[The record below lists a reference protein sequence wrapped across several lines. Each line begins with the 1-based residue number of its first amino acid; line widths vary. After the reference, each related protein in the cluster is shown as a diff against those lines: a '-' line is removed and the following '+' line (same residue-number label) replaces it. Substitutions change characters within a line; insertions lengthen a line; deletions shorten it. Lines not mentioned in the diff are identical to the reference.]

1 LSFAGVRPPEAAV
14 QDPEGF
20 LGLLDT
26 EVTWA

>member
-1 LSFAGVRPPEAAV
+1 VRPPEAAV

-20 LGLLDT
+20 LALLDT